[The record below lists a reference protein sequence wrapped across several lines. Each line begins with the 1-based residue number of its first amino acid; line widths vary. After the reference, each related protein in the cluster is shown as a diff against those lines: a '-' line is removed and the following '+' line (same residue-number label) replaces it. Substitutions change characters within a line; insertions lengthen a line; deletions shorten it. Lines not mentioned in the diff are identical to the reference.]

1 MWSCRGIFRTARSG
15 NTNAEF
21 PCRREWRRRLSRG
34 VEGDGT
40 TEMARVVSEW
50 LGGERWI
57 RLFLSPPRVLPVW
70 QGRR

>member
-1 MWSCRGIFRTARSG
+1 MWSCRGIFGLVAPVTRTPNSPADG
-15 NTNAEF
+15 NGDAASAGV
-21 PCRREWRRRLSRG
+21 SR
-34 VEGDGT
+34 GDGT